1 MAPGLLAF
9 RWRYRACMDEERP
22 PSLGLVVTDDRG
34 SLPFLLVHGEALAA
48 AAAWAMGE
56 AEVSLVDASVTW
68 EGLADAGE
76 PVVLHDSLCPLTPPA
91 FLAACVD
98 ACLADGVVVVGVRPV
113 TDTIKQRDGDRGDR
127 VGRTLDRD
135 ELRSVCS
142 PIVLPAH
149 VVADVA
155 DDGLPT
161 LDFAELAALLR
172 QRYDVRWEEAP
183 PQAGRVASAD
193 DVRLLEALDQ
203 PLDEP

>member
-1 MAPGLLAF
+1 
-9 RWRYRACMDEERP
+9 MDEERP

-98 ACLADGVVVVGVRPV
+98 ACLADDVVVVGARPV

-135 ELRSVCS
+135 ELRTVCS
-142 PIVLPAH
+142 PIVLPAP
-149 VVADVA
+149 VVADLA

-161 LDFAELAALLR
+161 LDFAELAAHLR
-172 QRYDVRWEEAP
+172 ERYDVRWEEAP

-203 PLDEP
+203 PLDES